1 MVISPLGGRVP
12 TQRKPGRRKAARLHG
27 FRNERMDLMKILLL
41 APPATRLMNPASFV
55 PDLLPPKTWV
65 PLGIASLASALRTS
79 GFTVEYRDLHDY
91 DWPLVEALL
100 TESDPDLVGIS
111 CFTFGRGNAMHL
123 AALSKRLFPEVPVV
137 MGGPHATFF
146 PDQTLA
152 SGNVD
157 LVVMGEGEITTV
169 ELARRLTGSSVGCL
183 VQERIQNHELDN
195 VRGIAF
201 LKDGR
206 VHLTPARESI
216 TDLDVFPFPAYDAF
230 DLAEYKSPEIPP
242 QYQSLPGTHVMTSR
256 GCPFKCEFCSV
267 NRFFKGKWAFRSPDN
282 VIDELEELVADL
294 GVQHVYFSDDLFSLN
309 HQRTINICKKILD
322 RKLNLVW
329 MAETRVDC
337 VNEEMLT
344 WMRKAGCYRVYYG
357 VESGSP
363 RILKSINK
371 GFTTAQVR
379 RAFRMTHQAG
389 MEPSCF
395 LMVGNPGETQD
406 TIDET
411 IELIREIRPGTTPI
425 VGITTILPGTR
436 QYELSK
442 RQGLISDDYWQS
454 DAAPPLYTGE
464 YDIDDLIQLQMR
476 LARGVCPE
484 IYEQMCAMGLDDN
497 YFRLRR
503 MMGKRHDRTA

>member
-1 MVISPLGGRVP
+1 
-12 TQRKPGRRKAARLHG
+12 
-27 FRNERMDLMKILLL
+27 MKILLL
-41 APPATRLMNPASFV
+41 APPATRLMNPATFV
-55 PDLLPPKTWV
+55 ADLLPPKTWV
-65 PLGIASLASALRTS
+65 PLGVASLASALRAS
-79 GFTVEYRDLHDY
+79 GFTAEYRDLHDWE
-91 DWPLVEALL
+91 WPRVEALL
-100 TESDPDLVGIS
+100 TETDPDLVGIS
-111 CFTFGRGNAMHL
+111 CFTFGRGNAMRL
-123 AALSKRLFPEVPVV
+123 AALSKRLLPEVPVI

-146 PDQTLA
+146 PDQILD

-157 LVVMGEGEITTV
+157 LVALGEGEITMV
-169 ELARRLTGSSVGCL
+169 ELARHLTEGPVRRP
-183 VQERIQNHELDN
+183 VRERGLNHELDD

-201 LKDGR
+201 VRDGAL
-206 VHLTPARESI
+206 HMTPARESV

-230 DLAEYKSPEIPP
+230 DLAQYKSPEIPLE
-242 QYQSLPGTHVMTSR
+242 YQSLPGTHVMTSR
-256 GCPFKCEFCSV
+256 GCPFQCEFCSV
-267 NRFFKGKWAFRSPDN
+267 NRFFKGKWAFRSPGN
-282 VIDELEELVADL
+282 VTDELERLVADF
-294 GVQHVYFSDDLFSLN
+294 GVRHVYFSDDLFSLN
-309 HQRTINICKKILD
+309 PRRTIGICKEILD
-322 RKLNLVW
+322 RKLDLVW

-337 VNEEMLT
+337 VDEEMLG

-395 LMVGNPGETQD
+395 LMVGNPGETPD

-411 IELIREIRPGTTPI
+411 IALIREIRPGTTPI

-436 QYELSK
+436 QYALSK
-442 RQGLISDDYWQS
+442 RQGLISDDYWRS

-464 YDIDDLIQLQMR
+464 YEVDDLIQLQIR

-484 IYEQMCAMGLDDN
+484 VYEEMRAMGLDDD

-503 MMGKRHDRTA
+503 MMRNRQGRTA

>member
-1 MVISPLGGRVP
+1 
-12 TQRKPGRRKAARLHG
+12 
-27 FRNERMDLMKILLL
+27 MKILFLT
-41 APPATRLMNPASFV
+41 PPATRLMNPATFEE
-55 PDLLPPKTWV
+55 DLLPPKTWV

-79 GFTVEYRDLHDY
+79 GFTAEYRDLHDY
-91 DWPLVEALL
+91 DWPFVEPLL
-100 TESDPDLVGIS
+100 TESAPDLVGIS
-111 CFTFGRGNAMHL
+111 CFTFGRGNAMRL
-123 AALSKRLFPEVPVV
+123 AALSKRMLPEVPVI

-146 PDQTLA
+146 PDQVMA
-152 SGNVD
+152 DGNVD
-157 LVVMGEGEITTV
+157 LVVLGEGEITTV
-169 ELARRLTGSSVGCL
+169 ELVRRLTRGSVPRPAI
-183 VQERIQNHELDN
+183 ERIQSRELDD

-201 LKDGR
+201 LKNGR
-206 VHLTPARESI
+206 VHQTPPRESV
-216 TDLDVFPFPAYDAF
+216 TDLDVFPFPSYDAF
-230 DLAEYKSPEIPP
+230 DLEEYKSPEIPP
-242 QYQSLPGTHVMTSR
+242 QYLSLPGTHVMTSR

-267 NRFFKGKWAFRSPDN
+267 NRFFKGKWAFRSPGN
-282 VIDELEELVADL
+282 VADELEELIADR
-294 GVQHVYFSDDLFSLN
+294 GVRHVYFSDDLFSLN
-309 HQRTINICKKILD
+309 HQRTIAICKEILD
-322 RKLNLVW
+322 RKLDLIW

-337 VNEEMLT
+337 VNEEMLA

-379 RAFRMTHQAG
+379 RAFSMSHKAG
-389 MEPSCF
+389 LEPCCF
-395 LMVGNPGETQD
+395 LMVGNPGETPE

-411 IELIREIRPGTTPI
+411 IEFIREIRPATTPI

-442 RQGLISDDYWQS
+442 RQGLISDDYWQT

-464 YDIDDLIQLQMR
+464 YDVDDLIQLQIR

-484 IYEQMCAMGLDDN
+484 VYEQMRAMGMDDD

-503 MMGKRHDRTA
+503 MMRRRHDRTA